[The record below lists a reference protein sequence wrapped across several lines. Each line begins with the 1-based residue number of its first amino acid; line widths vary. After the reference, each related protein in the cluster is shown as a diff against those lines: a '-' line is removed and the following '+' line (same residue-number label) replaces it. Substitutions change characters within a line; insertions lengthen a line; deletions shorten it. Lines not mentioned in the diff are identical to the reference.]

1 MTTPEPPKKESRKT
15 APRKPWPPGRIKIMK
30 ALATLLKEKD
40 FHSIT
45 TAQIA
50 AQAGV
55 TEGLIYKYFKDKRD
69 LLYEVLNDHFESF
82 LVGIDKGL
90 RNERSSLKKLSIV
103 IRTTIESY
111 AANRVFARILLIEVR
126 NNPDYF
132 KCDAYGLVRIYAGTI
147 LGIILNGQANGEID
161 GDADPYVFRQIIL
174 GAIEHAC
181 LGQVLFCSTM
191 NTQKVSDEICRILFK
206 GVQSR

>member
-1 MTTPEPPKKESRKT
+1 MTKPEPQKT
-15 APRKPWPPGRIKIMK
+15 APRKPSPPGRTKIMK
-30 ALATLLKEKD
+30 ALAKLLKTKN

-69 LLYEVLNDHFESF
+69 LLYEVLNDHFKSF
-82 LVGIDKGL
+82 LVGID
-90 RNERSSLKKLSIV
+90 RAINDEISSLARLSI
-103 IRTTIESY
+103 IIKTTIESY

-132 KCDAYGLVRIYAGTI
+132 NCDAYSLVRIYAATI
-147 LGIILNGQANGEID
+147 LEIIRQGQGNGEINRD
-161 GDADPYVFRQIIL
+161 VDPYVFRQVIL

-181 LGQVLFCSTM
+181 LGQVLFGSTM
-191 NTQKVSDEICRILFK
+191 DTTQVSDEISRILFK
-206 GVQSR
+206 GVESL